1 MQQWCYKRQEIAR
14 YLLIA
19 LRSGVD
25 TVGLHTARGPIDVLK
40 QKGEQGHVIL
50 LSQQRVGAVELAD
63 VIRSIVGRQCDAA
76 EHDLDSCMLQGGD
89 DLVEVF
95 AGAVDGQAT
104 EAVVAAKSDDD
115 KNWLQ
120 SEYILQPFNAVL
132 CSVAAD
138 ARIHY
143 VVGEAFGVEI
153 TFEKIGITVAGIG
166 AVTCSKA
173 VAKSHDDRAV
183 VMSLNRRL
191 RRCSGLCGGLRRRLR
206 RRSWLSLAADDADY
220 QGKGNPEPQS
230 GTARVHHTFNLAA
243 ESGRDEGTRRKGAA

>member
-19 LRSGVD
+19 LRGSVD
-25 TVGLHTARGPIDVLK
+25 TVGLHTARRPIDVLK
-40 QKGEQGHVIL
+40 QKGEQGHVVL
-50 LSQQRVGAVELAD
+50 LSQQRVSPVELAD

-76 EHDLDSCMLQGGD
+76 EHNFDSCMLQGGD

-95 AGAVDGQAT
+95 AGAVDGQAA
-104 EAVVAAKSDDD
+104 EAVVAAEGDDD
-115 KNWLQ
+115 KNRLQ
-120 SEYILQPFNAVL
+120 GQYILQPFNAVL

-138 ARIHY
+138 ARVHY
-143 VVGEAFGVEI
+143 AVGEAFGVEI

-166 AVTCSKA
+166 TVTCSKA

-183 VMSLNRRL
+183 VMRLNRRL
-191 RRCSGLCGGLRRRLR
+191 RRCSGLWGGLR
-206 RRSWLSLAADDADY
+206 RRSWLFLAADDADY

-243 ESGRDEGTRRKGAA
+243 ESRRDEGTRRKGAA

>member
-19 LRSGVD
+19 LRGGVD

-40 QKGEQGHVIL
+40 QKWEQGHVIL
-50 LSQQRVGAVELAD
+50 LSQQRVSPVELAD
-63 VIRSIVGRQCDAA
+63 VIRAIVGGQCDAA
-76 EHDLDSCMLQGGD
+76 EHHFYACVLQGGD
-89 DLVEVF
+89 DSIEIR
-95 AGAVDGQAT
+95 ACAVDGQAA
-104 EAVVAAKSDDD
+104 EAIVAAEGNDD

-120 SEYILQPFNAVL
+120 GQYVIQSFNAVL

-143 VVGEAFGVEI
+143 VVVEAFGVEI
-153 TFEKIGITVAGIG
+153 TFQKIRITVAGVG

-191 RRCSGLCGGLRRRLR
+191 RRCRGLWGGLRCRSRL
-206 RRSWLSLAADDADY
+206 SFTADDADY

-243 ESGRDEGTRRKGAA
+243 ESRRDEGTRRKGAA